1 MQEDVFYVFFPWCS
15 GVFVLMDLKEKI
27 VKSTL
32 MTVKIMTVK
41 ITLHVS
47 MELITTHVFAHLS
60 TQVGKGKLLCHQSAF
75 ESATGAMLHVCSKPL
90 YYSITDSCFGN

>member
-1 MQEDVFYVFFPWCS
+1 MQEDVFSVFFPWCS

-27 VKSTL
+27 AKSML

-60 TQVGKGKLLCHQSAF
+60 TQVGKGKLLCHLSAF

-90 YYSITDSCFGN
+90 YYLITDSCFGN

>member
-1 MQEDVFYVFFPWCS
+1 MQGRCLLCFLPLVFRCICADGFEE
-15 GVFVLMDLKEKI
+15 EKI
-27 VKSTL
+27 AKSTL

-47 MELITTHVFAHLS
+47 MELITTHVFALS

-75 ESATGAMLHVCSKPL
+75 ESATGAMLHVCNEAIVL
-90 YYSITDSCFGN
+90 FNN